1 MGDTLTCKSFSIQV
15 ILCCYSTAYIRSIG
29 KHVIE
34 LLGLQ
39 SLQTRAIKLG
49 KVTDCCMAPRPTLC
63 MASHGQVEA
72 ETNSTVSLDAS
83 SEGYKKFAAKVQ
95 VWVV

>member
-1 MGDTLTCKSFSIQV
+1 MGDTLTCKSFPIQV

-63 MASHGQVEA
+63 MASRPTLPRVRDD
-72 ETNSTVSLDAS
+72 SLGSMFVLLLAH
-83 SEGYKKFAAKVQ
+83 
-95 VWVV
+95 